1 MRYQEVTEARCY
13 CYRTWKLLG
22 MGLENGCFFLPG
34 SGSRGP
40 CRYDVHNRY
49 VAVVHSTWKSSPGM
63 ALCPCTLSSGP
74 MPGMDTG
81 GGSLGG
87 PEDMSPGGRVMEH
100 TVVCTVQ
107 YSTSA

>member
-49 VAVVHSTWKSSPGM
+49 IAVVHNAVP
-63 ALCPCTLSSGP
+63 
-74 MPGMDTG
+74 
-81 GGSLGG
+81 GSLAPVWRCAPAPCPPAPCRGWTREAARWVG
-87 PEDMSPGGRVMEH
+87 QRTCRLGAG
-100 TVVCTVQ
+100 
-107 YSTSA
+107 